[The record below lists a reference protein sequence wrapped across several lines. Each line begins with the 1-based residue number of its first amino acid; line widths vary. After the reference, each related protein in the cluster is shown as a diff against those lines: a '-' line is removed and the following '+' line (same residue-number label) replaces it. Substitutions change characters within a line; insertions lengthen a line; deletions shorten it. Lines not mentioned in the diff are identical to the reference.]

1 MSIHLLPLRGIPL
14 IHAGDDLGGLLA
26 AAIEESRYGLRSGD
40 VLVVCQKVVSKA
52 EGRIIALSSV
62 EPSLLACE
70 WARSIDKDP
79 RLIELVL
86 RESRRIVR
94 MEAGALIVETPG
106 GYVCANAGID
116 QSNAS
121 AEDTV
126 TLLPLDCDDSAE
138 RIALGVSRRLGLLPA
153 VVVTDTFG
161 RPWRE
166 GQIEFALGVFGFEP
180 VTDLRGTKDFTG
192 RDLGVTQI
200 ALADEIAAAAGLLMD
215 KSAAVPAV
223 LVRGLDLAVDPA
235 RRTGGRALIRPR
247 ERDLF
252 R

>member
-1 MSIHLLPLRGIPL
+1 MSIHLLPLRGMPQIRG
-14 IHAGDDLGGLLA
+14 GDDLGGLLA
-26 AAIEESRYGLRSGD
+26 SAIEENRYGLRSGD

-52 EGRIIALSSV
+52 EGRIVSLASV
-62 EPSLLACE
+62 EPSPLALE
-70 WARSIDKDP
+70 WARNADKDP

-94 MEAGALIVETPG
+94 MEGGALIVETSS

-121 AEDTV
+121 VEGTV
-126 TLLPLDCDDSAE
+126 TLLPLDCDASAE
-138 RIALGVSRRLGLLPA
+138 RIALAVSRRLGLLPG

-166 GQIEFALGVFGFEP
+166 GQIEFALGVFGFHP
-180 VTDLRGTKDFTG
+180 VTDLRGTRDLTG

-215 KSAAVPAV
+215 KSAAIPAV
-223 LVRGLDLAVDPA
+223 LVRGLDIVADPA
-235 RRTGGRALIRPR
+235 RRTGGQALIRPR
-247 ERDLF
+247 ENDLF